1 MKKINQSL
9 SIFFP
14 AFNEE
19 DNVLESCEKALKL
32 ASEITDDYEVII
44 VDDGSLDKTA
54 EIIDKLAKKY
64 KHFRAVHHKK
74 NQGYGGAVWTGITNS
89 TKDLIFFT
97 DVDLQFNIN
106 ELKKFIPFIQKY
118 DSVIGYRNPRR
129 DPFMRLVNAWGWKV
143 LVNTLFHL
151 NVKDIDCAFKL
162 FHREIFDKVYVHSRG
177 AMISAEML
185 TRIKRAGFSIK
196 ELPVKHYPRKAGS
209 PTGAKPEVIKRAF
222 KELMDV
228 RRQLKKEGEENKHHK

>member
-1 MKKINQSL
+1 MKNKISQSL

-19 DNVLESCEKALKL
+19 ENVRPSALEALKV

-44 VDDGSLDKTA
+44 VNDGSTDKTG
-54 EIIDKLAKKY
+54 EIIDDLAKKY
-64 KHFRAVHHKK
+64 PHFRAVHHKS

-97 DVDLQFNIN
+97 DVDLQFKIE
-106 ELKKFIPFIQKY
+106 ELKKFIPYIADY
-118 DSVIGYRNPRR
+118 DAVIGYRAPRR

-143 LVNTLFHL
+143 MINFLFNL
-151 NVKDIDCAFKL
+151 GVKDIDCAFKL
-162 FHREIFDKVYVHSRG
+162 FHKDIFKKVNVTSRG

-185 TRIKRAGFSIK
+185 IRIKKGGFKIK
-196 ELPVKHYPRKAGS
+196 ELPVGHYPRRAGS
-209 PTGAKPEVIKRAF
+209 PTGAKPAVIARAF
-222 KELMDV
+222 KELLKV
-228 RRQLKKEGEENKHHK
+228 HKELKKESK